1 MKKIFYI
8 LFFTIF
14 LSSCYTSP
22 TSIKYYQPILD
33 ISMKDT
39 LNFSIPL
46 GNDSI
51 WNYEDVDSIY
61 ENIII
66 FENQGLN
73 AYITEIDW
81 EIYDYT
87 NRVRE
92 NYNKIYL
99 NPVKIEKNS
108 SDTISLLFFLY
119 GSSAL
124 RIDQED
130 GVEDNVAY
138 GTIQLKIKYYDDN
151 GITYTSKIFYKNV
164 KAVVE

>member
-1 MKKIFYI
+1 MKKLFYI
-8 LFFTIF
+8 LFFLIL

-22 TSIKYYQPILD
+22 TSIKYYQPVLD

-51 WNYEDVDSIY
+51 WNYQDVDSIY

-81 EIYDYT
+81 EICDYT

-92 NYNKIYL
+92 DYSKIYL
-99 NPVKIEKNS
+99 NPVKISKNS
-108 SDTISLLFFLY
+108 SDTITLLFYLF
-119 GSSAL
+119 GSSAS
-124 RIDQED
+124 RIDEED
-130 GVEDNVAY
+130 GIEDNIAY
-138 GTIQLKIKYYDDN
+138 GIIKLTIKYYDDN
-151 GITYTSKIFYKNV
+151 GLTYNSKIFYKNI
-164 KAVVE
+164 KAVIE